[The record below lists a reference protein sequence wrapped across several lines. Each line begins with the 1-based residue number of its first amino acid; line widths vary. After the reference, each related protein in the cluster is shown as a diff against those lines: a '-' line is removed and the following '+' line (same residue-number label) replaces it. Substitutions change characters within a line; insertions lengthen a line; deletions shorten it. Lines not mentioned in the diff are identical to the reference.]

1 LAITRQLTR
10 YVLLGEDDEGDD
22 EEDVGE
28 DYEEDEDGDGSVS
41 DLSDHEVYRDLSHSY
56 GKH

>member
-1 LAITRQLTR
+1 M
-10 YVLLGEDDEGDD
+10 LGEDDEGDD